1 MSGKEVKVKA
11 TIEIELNTWFDL
23 DDLGIDDDDDLE
35 SIETAVYGEIEQEA
49 RAAVMAME
57 AYNTQYT
64 ITEVSIDE

>member
-23 DDLGIDDDDDLE
+23 DDLGIDDDDLE

>member
-1 MSGKEVKVKA
+1 MSGKEVKVQA
-11 TIEIELNTWFDL
+11 MIGIELNTWFDL

>member
-1 MSGKEVKVKA
+1 MIGKEVKVKA